1 MDFDP
6 SIIRD
11 ARQKRFH
18 EYWREKAAGREM
30 PRRADVD
37 PVDFAWMLGWVTL
50 VEPLPDGDWR
60 FVVDGSNIAA
70 VFGVD
75 MTGKRLSEYKRPA
88 VRDVLVATFA
98 AAAAARGPYFLTYD
112 IDYDLRRWRYD
123 GLLLP
128 LCDESGGV
136 DRLISTVVLEGGG
149 RR

>member
-1 MDFDP
+1 MAFDP

-11 ARQKRFH
+11 TRQKRFH
-18 EYWREKAAGREM
+18 EYWREKAGGRDM
-30 PRRADVD
+30 PRRADLD

-60 FVVDGSNIAA
+60 FVVDGSNVAA
-70 VFGVD
+70 LFGND
-75 MTGKRLSEYKRPA
+75 MTGKRVSEYPLPA
-88 VRDVLVATFA
+88 VRDVLSTTFA

-112 IDYDLRRWRYD
+112 IEHDLRRWRYD

-128 LCDESGGV
+128 LCDESGSIN
-136 DRLISTVVLEGGG
+136 RLISTIVLEGGE